1 MLAIKKSIE
10 VLHGAFSSVNIK
22 LFDNDNEGNE
32 IQITCDS
39 TLSTNNYLK
48 KFDQLN

>member
-10 VLHGAFSSVNIK
+10 VLNGAFSSANIK

-32 IQITCDS
+32 IQITCES
-39 TLSTNNYLK
+39 TLSSNNYLK
-48 KFDQLN
+48 KYDQLN

>member
-10 VLHGAFSSVNIK
+10 ILNDAYNSINMK

-32 IQITCDS
+32 IQITCES
-39 TLSTNNYLK
+39 TLSSNSYLK
-48 KFDQLN
+48 KYD